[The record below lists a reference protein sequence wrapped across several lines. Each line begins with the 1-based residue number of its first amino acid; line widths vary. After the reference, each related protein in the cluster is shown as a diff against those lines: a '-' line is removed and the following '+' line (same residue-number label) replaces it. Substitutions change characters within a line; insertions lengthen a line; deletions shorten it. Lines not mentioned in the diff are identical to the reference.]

1 MSNLSQSS
9 LLRPGYRVRLG
20 STLDRALLVKFMQ
33 RTYQELCPGEAIA
46 HLASTVDQYLS
57 RDTPIWWVEPI
68 AAESIPSQFPEGPS
82 DAKTAGVLWAG
93 SAIDQTSGDRH
104 AHILLLYV
112 APSHRRRGLGSALMA
127 VAEDWARARG
137 DRAIGLQVFQS
148 NQPALRLYETLG
160 YAPQSIW
167 MSKRLEEGTGDR

>member
-1 MSNLSQSS
+1 MSQSS

-33 RTYQELCPGEAIA
+33 RTYQELCPTEAIA

-68 AAESIPSQFPEGPS
+68 AADSVLPQMPEAHPDS
-82 DAKTAGVLWAG
+82 KTVGVLWAG

-112 APSHRRRGLGSALMA
+112 APAHRRQGVGSALIA
-127 VAEDWARARG
+127 VAESWARARG

-167 MSKRLEEGTGDR
+167 MSKRLEKGTGDR

>member
-1 MSNLSQSS
+1 MSQSS
-9 LLRPGYRVRLG
+9 LLLPGYRMRLG
-20 STLDRALLVKFMQ
+20 SSLDRALLVKFMQ

-57 RDTPIWWVEPI
+57 RDTPIWWAEPI
-68 AAESIPSQFPEGPS
+68 AAESLLPQPPESPS
-82 DAKTAGVLWAG
+82 DGNAAGVLWAG

-112 APSHRRRGLGSALMA
+112 APAHRRQGLGSALMA
-127 VAEDWARARG
+127 VAESWARARG

-160 YAPQSIW
+160 YGPQSIW
-167 MSKRLEEGTGDR
+167 MSKRLAEGAGDR